1 MTKSNQDQQQQQIE
15 QQWALETAEQSE
27 IQRAKETQ
35 DNIRQQTAEQ
45 QLTQVDSKVD
55 ASTLAVE
62 VQETQRYNNKLH
74 TLEML

>member
-1 MTKSNQDQQQQQIE
+1 V
-15 QQWALETAEQSE
+15 LGTAEQSE

-74 TLEML
+74 TLEMLE